1 MNGEKL
7 FRDFLNKFIKL
18 SDNEY
23 DSLVKPSIVIR
34 NFKKK
39 DIITAV
45 GEVENYFNFIV
56 KGVARKFYSAGYEE
70 INTQISLE
78 GHIIHSQESFHSRL
92 PSEYCVEAIENTSM
106 LSITYENLEKLL
118 TSSQKMEHMGR
129 IIMTYVFTLKDKWQM
144 QLVRLNSKERFLQ
157 FLTNNP
163 EMLQRVPQKHLAS
176 YLKIQPE
183 TFSRFKHL
191 LKSSYKKKVAV

>member
-1 MNGEKL
+1 MPDEDF
-7 FRDFLNKFIKL
+7 FRTFLGKFVNI

-23 DSLVKPSIVIR
+23 DNLFRPVIISR
-34 NFKKK
+34 IFEKKEL
-39 DIITAV
+39 ITAP

-56 KGVARKFYSAGYEE
+56 KGVVRKYYLHGQEE

-78 GHIIHSQESFHSRL
+78 GHLIHSQESFHSRT
-92 PSEYCVEAIENTSM
+92 PSEYCVEAIEPTAL
-106 LSITYENLEKLL
+106 LSITYNDLEKIL

-129 IIMTYVFTLKDKWQM
+129 VIMTYVFILKDKWQM
-144 QLVRLNSKERFLQ
+144 QLVKLNSKERFLQ
-157 FLTNNP
+157 FITSNP

-176 YLKIQPE
+176 YLNIQPE

-191 LKSSYKKKVAV
+191 VKGHISSK

>member
-1 MNGEKL
+1 MLGEKL
-7 FRDFLNKFIKL
+7 FRTFLSKFVDI

-23 DSLVKPSIVIR
+23 DKLFRPVVVTR
-34 NFKKK
+34 HFQKKEV
-39 DIITAV
+39 ITAP

-56 KGVARKFYSAGYEE
+56 KGVVRKYYLYGQDE

-78 GHIIHSQESFHSRL
+78 GHLIHSQESFHSRIA
-92 PSEYCVEAIENTSM
+92 SEYCVEAIEAAT
-106 LSITYENLEKLL
+106 LISITYENLEKIL

-129 IIMTYVFTLKDKWQM
+129 VIMTYVFILKDKWQM
-144 QLVRLNSKERFLQ
+144 QLIKLNSKERFLH
-157 FLTNNP
+157 FITGNP

-176 YLKIQPE
+176 YLNIQPE

-191 LKSSYKKKVAV
+191 VKGTFRH